1 MAKNNIIQ
9 IAQLQA
15 RYSGTY
21 EFTVTDT
28 LDDQFYKYLARKLR
42 DVVSFAPEHR
52 HADVFPIDISLDDFE
67 GDVVAG
73 LAAFIHQD
81 VLTID
86 LLWVGD
92 KLRGKGIGKRMVQMA
107 EEIAIQ
113 RGSQK
118 ARIRCAKENISFF
131 VGLGYTITGMMQQ
144 LPVNGQVASA
154 QGIYWLTKTF

>member
-1 MAKNNIIQ
+1 MAKNNILQ

-21 EFTVTDT
+21 EFTMTDT
-28 LDDQFYKYLARKLR
+28 LDDQFYKYLSRKLR

-73 LAAFIHQD
+73 LAGFIHQD
-81 VLTID
+81 VLTVD

-107 EEIAIQ
+107 EEKAIQ
-113 RGSQK
+113 RGAQK

-144 LPVNGQVASA
+144 LPVNGQVTSA

>member
-15 RYSGTY
+15 HYSGTY

-42 DVVSFAPEHR
+42 DVVSVAPEHR

-92 KLRGKGIGKRMVQMA
+92 QLRGKGIGNRIVQMA

-113 RGSQK
+113 RGAQK

>member
-1 MAKNNIIQ
+1 MAKNNILQ

-21 EFTVTDT
+21 EFNVTDA
-28 LDDQFYKYLARKLR
+28 LDEQFYKYLSRKLR
-42 DVVSFAPEHR
+42 DVVSFAPER
-52 HADVFPIDISLDDFE
+52 RNQDVFPVDISLDDFE

-73 LAAFIHQD
+73 LAGFIHQD
-81 VLTID
+81 ILTVD

-92 KLRGKGIGKRMVQMA
+92 KLRSKGIVKRLVQMA

-144 LPVNGQVASA
+144 LPFNGGHLSA

>member
-42 DVVSFAPEHR
+42 DVVFVAPEHR

-92 KLRGKGIGKRMVQMA
+92 KLRSKGIGKRMVQMA

-144 LPVNGQVASA
+144 LPVNGQVVSA